1 VWWAGLSSR
10 KLPFIQHVYRQ
21 LRKGIQST
29 TMPVWVQDGTQ
40 MDTILLL
47 GQRGEPA
54 TLPHFKHGSW
64 HKV

>member
-1 VWWAGLSSR
+1 MTV
-10 KLPFIQHVYRQ
+10 
-21 LRKGIQST
+21 
-29 TMPVWVQDGTQ
+29 PVWVQEGTQ